1 MSESTRPLKTDLWN
15 GLRCR
20 CPNCGKGRMFRA
32 FLKVADKC
40 EVCGEELF
48 HQRADDFPAY
58 LVIVLVGHLV
68 VPLILHVEMAY
79 QPPYWVHAVL
89 WLPLT
94 LALALLL
101 IQPVKGAVVAIQW
114 RIGMD
119 GFGPAKK
126 LREAVV
132 AQDPAGAAARAAAGA
147 AARV

>member
-1 MSESTRPLKTDLWN
+1 MA
-15 GLRCR
+15 
-20 CPNCGKGRMFRA
+20 A

-68 VPLILHVEMAY
+68 VPLILHVEIAY
-79 QPPYWVHAVL
+79 QPPYWVHAAL

-101 IQPVKGAVVAIQW
+101 IQPIKGAVVAMQW

-126 LREAVV
+126 LREA
-132 AQDPAGAAARAAAGA
+132 AAAVDTGSAADAAAGA
-147 AARV
+147 PARVW